1 MNMTPGGNLPVPNQT
16 LIIRIQSGAPVDV
29 SAFRLYASGKVKGDT
44 DMVFYGQT
52 ANDDRTVIYAT
63 AGNCTSFTVDLTRL
77 RPDVEKIAF
86 TATCDGQQTI
96 ANLQRLSIQ
105 VDANNEVVANG
116 NVDING
122 RSEAALI
129 LGELYRRNGSWKFR
143 FIAQGFNGGLQ
154 PLAEH
159 FGVDIADSEPAPA
172 PAPAP
177 APKPAPAP
185 APNSVNLSK
194 VSLTKEKPAI
204 SLTKKDDFGK
214 IRINLDWHR
223 ESKSGGSGLLGGLFG
238 GNKGID
244 LDIGAF
250 VELQQ
255 GHKSVIQA
263 LGNGFG
269 DFNRIPYVELQ
280 GDDRTGDVA
289 GGEWIFVNGR
299 EWKNIKQVLIFAFI
313 YEGVPN
319 WSKTDG
325 VVTIHVPDQPPI
337 ETRLTDG
344 NNGRG
349 MCAIARLVNENGS
362 IKVERLNEFF
372 KGHRDMDNAYGWGFR
387 WTAGSK

>member
-1 MNMTPGGNLPVPNQT
+1 MNLTPGGNLPVPTQT
-16 LIIRIQSGAPVDV
+16 LIVRIQSGAPVDA
-29 SAFRLYASGKVKGDT
+29 SAFRLFASGKVNGDA

-52 ANDDRTVIYAT
+52 ANDDRTIIYAT
-63 AGNCTSFTVDLTRL
+63 SGNSTSFTVDLTRL
-77 RPDVEKIAF
+77 RPDVDKIAF

-116 NVDING
+116 NVEING
-122 RSEAALI
+122 RQEAALI
-129 LGELYRRNGSWKFR
+129 LGELYRRNDSWKFR
-143 FIAQGFNGGLQ
+143 FIAQGFNGGLK

-159 FGVDIADSEPAPA
+159 FGVDISDPAPA
-172 PAPAP
+172 PTQAPTPVPTPVPPAAP
-177 APKPAPAP
+177 
-185 APNSVNLSK
+185 STVNLSK

-204 SLTKKDDFGK
+204 SLTKRDDFGK

-223 ESKSGGSGLLGGLFG
+223 EKSSSSGLLGGLFG

-269 DFNRIPYVELQ
+269 DFQRSPYVELQ
-280 GDDRTGDVA
+280 GDDRTGDVS

-325 VVTIHVPDQPPI
+325 VVTIHVPEQPPI

>member
-1 MNMTPGGNLPVPNQT
+1 MTLTPGGNISVPDQT
-16 LIIRIQSGAPVDV
+16 LMVRIHSGSPVDV
-29 SAFRLYASGKVKGDT
+29 SAFRLYASGKVNGDA

-52 ANDDRTVIYAT
+52 TNDDRTIIYAT
-63 AGNCTSFTVDLTRL
+63 AGNSTSFTVDLTRL
-77 RPDVEKIAF
+77 RPDVDRIAF
-86 TATCDGQQTI
+86 TATCEGQQTI
-96 ANLQRLSIQ
+96 AHLQHLSIQ
-105 VDANNEVVANG
+105 VDANNNVVANG
-116 NVDING
+116 HVDING
-122 RSEAALI
+122 RTEAALI

-143 FIAQGFNGGLQ
+143 FIAQGFNGGLK
-154 PLAEH
+154 PLAEY
-159 FGVDIADSEPAPA
+159 FGVDIADPEPAPA
-172 PAPAP
+172 PS
-177 APKPAPAP
+177 
-185 APNSVNLSK
+185 SVNLSK

-250 VELQQ
+250 VELQD
-255 GHKSVIQA
+255 GYKSVIQA

-269 DFNRIPYVELQ
+269 DFNRMPYVELQ

-289 GGEWIFVNGR
+289 GGEWIFINGR
-299 EWKNIKQVLIFAFI
+299 EWKNIKQVLIFTFI

-325 VVTIHVPDQPPI
+325 VVTIHVPEQPPI

-344 NNGRG
+344 NNGRA
-349 MCAIARLVNENGS
+349 MCAIARLINENGS
-362 IKVERLNEFF
+362 IKVERLNEFLKAIAIWIMPTDGDF
-372 KGHRDMDNAYGWGFR
+372 
-387 WTAGSK
+387 AGLLDLSEYTK

>member
-1 MNMTPGGNLPVPNQT
+1 MNMTPGGNVPVPNQT
-16 LIIRIQSGAPVDV
+16 LIVRVQSGAPVDA
-29 SAFRLYASGKVKGDT
+29 SAFRLYASGKVNGDA
-44 DMVFYGQT
+44 DMVFYGQ
-52 ANDDRTVIYAT
+52 AASDDRTIIYAT
-63 AGNCTSFTVDLTRL
+63 AGNSTSFTVDLTRL

-116 NVDING
+116 NVEING

-143 FIAQGFNGGLQ
+143 FIAQGFNGGLK

-159 FGVDIADSEPAPA
+159 FGVDIADPEPTPV
-172 PAPAP
+172 PPTM
-177 APKPAPAP
+177 PKPAPTP
-185 APNSVNLSK
+185 PPNTVNLSK

-214 IRINLDWHR
+214 IRINLNWHR
-223 ESKSGGSGLLGGLFG
+223 ESNNSNSGLLGGLFG
-238 GNKGID
+238 SKKGID

-250 VELQQ
+250 VELQD
-255 GHKSVIQA
+255 GYKSVIQA

-269 DFNRIPYVELQ
+269 DFNHAPYVELQ

-299 EWKNIKQVLIFAFI
+299 EWKSLKQVLIFAFI

-337 ETRLTDG
+337 ETRLTEG

>member
-1 MNMTPGGNLPVPNQT
+1 MN
-16 LIIRIQSGAPVDV
+16 
-29 SAFRLYASGKVKGDT
+29 GDA

-52 ANDDRTVIYAT
+52 TNDDRTIIYAT
-63 AGNCTSFTVDLTRL
+63 AGNSTSFTVDLTRL
-77 RPDVEKIAF
+77 RPDVDRIAF
-86 TATCDGQQTI
+86 TATCEGQQTI
-96 ANLQRLSIQ
+96 AHLQHLSIQ
-105 VDANNEVVANG
+105 VDANNNVVANG
-116 NVDING
+116 HVDIDG
-122 RSEAALI
+122 RTEAALI

-143 FIAQGFNGGLQ
+143 FIAQGFNGGLK
-154 PLAEH
+154 PLAEY
-159 FGVDIADSEPAPA
+159 FGVDIADPEPAPA
-172 PAPAP
+172 PAPS
-177 APKPAPAP
+177 
-185 APNSVNLSK
+185 SVKLSK

-250 VELQQ
+250 VELQD
-255 GHKSVIQA
+255 GYKSVIQA

-269 DFNRIPYVELQ
+269 DFNRMPYVELQ

-289 GGEWIFVNGR
+289 GGEWIFINGR
-299 EWKNIKQVLIFAFI
+299 EWKNIKQVLIFTFI

-325 VVTIHVPDQPPI
+325 VVTIHVPEQPPI

-344 NNGRG
+344 NNGRA
-349 MCAIARLVNENGS
+349 MCAIARLINENGS

>member
-1 MNMTPGGNLPVPNQT
+1 M
-16 LIIRIQSGAPVDV
+16 
-29 SAFRLYASGKVKGDT
+29 
-44 DMVFYGQT
+44 
-52 ANDDRTVIYAT
+52 
-63 AGNCTSFTVDLTRL
+63 
-77 RPDVEKIAF
+77 
-86 TATCDGQQTI
+86 
-96 ANLQRLSIQ
+96 SIQ
-105 VDANNEVVANG
+105 VDANNNVVANG
-116 NVDING
+116 HVDIDG
-122 RSEAALI
+122 RTEAALI

-143 FIAQGFNGGLQ
+143 FIAQGFNGGLK
-154 PLAEH
+154 PLAEY
-159 FGVDIADSEPAPA
+159 FGVDIADPEPAPA
-172 PAPAP
+172 PS
-177 APKPAPAP
+177 
-185 APNSVNLSK
+185 SVNLSK

-250 VELQQ
+250 VELQD
-255 GHKSVIQA
+255 GYKSVIQA

-269 DFNRIPYVELQ
+269 DFNRMPYVELQ

-289 GGEWIFVNGR
+289 GGEWIFINGR
-299 EWKNIKQVLIFAFI
+299 EWKNIKQVLIFTFI

-325 VVTIHVPDQPPI
+325 VVTIHVPEQPPI

-344 NNGRG
+344 NNGRA
-349 MCAIARLVNENGS
+349 MCAIARLINENGS